1 MRLSRTDL
9 VPVLTIM
16 VGGVIGASLSFSFLA
31 RSAENDVQVLVPGV
45 RYENAV
51 TLESVTRDADRAG
64 TVTGRII
71 DATTA
76 VSIAAVR
83 VYISSLRMGGLT
95 QQNGRYAIQN
105 VPAGTHTL
113 SVERIG
119 YRTAEAEIT
128 IDGDRTVNFSIAEE
142 ALRLSTIVIPGPPA
156 GTQRYRSVV
165 LPGGPVVTFRQSG
178 LERNGPVFMPR
189 TARPKIENLSEV
201 REALMSEYPPQLRDD
216 RIGGE
221 VEVWFFI
228 SEEGRVLDSRVSQSS
243 GHTALDEA
251 ALKVAEV
258 FRFTPALNRN
268 ERVQLW
274 IQLPIVFEARNL
286 PPSSRLPG

>member
-9 VPVLTIM
+9 VPVLAI
-16 VGGVIGASLSFSFLA
+16 VPGGVIGASLSFSFLA
-31 RSAENDVQVLVPGV
+31 RAPAGDVQPVVPDL
-45 RYENAV
+45 RYESV
-51 TLESVTRDADRAG
+51 VILESVTPDVDRPG
-64 TVTGRII
+64 TVTGRVR
-71 DATTA
+71 DATTG
-76 VSIAAVR
+76 VSIPAVQ

-95 QQNGRYAIQN
+95 HQNGRYVIQN

-119 YRTAEAEIT
+119 YRTAEMEIT
-128 IDGDRTVNFSIAEE
+128 VDGDRTVNFSIAEE
-142 ALRLSTIVIPGPPA
+142 ALQLSRIVIPEPP
-156 GTQRYRSVV
+156 QRYRSVV
-165 LPGGPVVTFRQSG
+165 LAGGPVVTFRQSG

-216 RIGGE
+216 GIGGE

-228 SEEGRVLDSRVSQSS
+228 SEEGRVLDSRISQPSA
-243 GHTALDEA
+243 HTQLNEA

-258 FRFTPALNRN
+258 FRFTPAMNRD
-268 ERVQLW
+268 ERVQVW
-274 IQLPIVFEARNL
+274 IQLPIVFEARN
-286 PPSSRLPG
+286 